1 MTNLTIKSEEINKE
15 IIKTSLKD
23 LFDFFTKNIIVNKKE
38 KNTYIN
44 IFSYG
49 VNKYKNN
56 ISDEILKDFTHIKK
70 YKFLYSAKN
79 MVFRLHYDFY
89 VNDDKIL
96 IKPCISEENI
106 IYESDFADKFLI

>member
-1 MTNLTIKSEEINKE
+1 LN
-15 IIKTSLKD
+15 
-23 LFDFFTKNIIVNKKE
+23 FFT
-38 KNTYIN
+38 TYIIIDEKENN
-44 IFSYG
+44 INTDIICYG